1 MISKFFDSTSMDRL
15 KSGYRDV
22 KLNWGAI
29 ISSTG
34 QGPLKNA
41 MNAVILGQRTRTQHP
56 DEWGELADYAGL
68 QEKIV
73 TENARRILDAAKE
86 LEIALEGMQALVD
99 RLKENVEKFIESD
112 APESSEPQLSQLVS
126 TYSRELQLRR
136 RILADLLAMKYANAA
151 YDVIV
156 TVTAMWTGRCYTNE
170 RAIGHIAANNA
181 RCHCAFTKRSPT
193 NRAHRSRDLE

>member
-1 MISKFFDSTSMDRL
+1 MS
-15 KSGYRDV
+15 
-22 KLNWGAI
+22 A
-29 ISSTG
+29 
-34 QGPLKNA
+34 
-41 MNAVILGQRTRTQHP
+41 
-56 DEWGELADYAGL
+56 
-68 QEKIV
+68 
-73 TENARRILDAAKE
+73 
-86 LEIALEGMQALVD
+86 
-99 RLKENVEKFIESD
+99 
-112 APESSEPQLSQLVS
+112 
-126 TYSRELQLRR
+126 YSRELQLRR